1 MLDTGSADLYGGCDW
16 IHVHFIMSLDILLSN
31 ISINLKKVLLRIR
44 MKNDKKLSVGFSKTM
59 DFNFLSVVSKLKTE
73 NMLVDDLLI
82 SF

>member
-1 MLDTGSADLYGGCDW
+1 MTT
-16 IHVHFIMSLDILLSN
+16 
-31 ISINLKKVLLRIR
+31 KR
-44 MKNDKKLSVGFSKTM
+44 KLSVGFSKTM

>member
-1 MLDTGSADLYGGCDW
+1 MVVVTGYM
-16 IHVHFIMSLDILLSN
+16 FISLCLETSFCKIYPF
-31 ISINLKKVLLRIR
+31 NLKKVLLRIR
-44 MKNDKKLSVGFSKTM
+44 MTTDGKLSVGFSKTM

>member
-1 MLDTGSADLYGGCDW
+1 MVVVTGYM
-16 IHVHFIMSLDILLSN
+16 FISLCLETSFCKIYPF
-31 ISINLKKVLLRIR
+31 NLKKVLLRIR

-73 NMLVDDLLI
+73 NMLVHDLLI

>member
-1 MLDTGSADLYGGCDW
+1 MVVVTGYM
-16 IHVHFIMSLDILLSN
+16 FISLCLET
-31 ISINLKKVLLRIR
+31 SICQIYPFNLKKVLLRIR

-59 DFNFLSVVSKLKTE
+59 DFNFLSVVSKFKTE

>member
-1 MLDTGSADLYGGCDW
+1 MVVVTGYM
-16 IHVHFIMSLDILLSN
+16 FISLCLETSFCQIYPF
-31 ISINLKKVLLRIR
+31 NLKKVLLRIR
-44 MKNDKKLSVGFSKTM
+44 MKNDKKLTVGFSKTM

>member
-1 MLDTGSADLYGGCDW
+1 MVVVTGYM
-16 IHVHFIMSLDILLSN
+16 FISLCLET
-31 ISINLKKVLLRIR
+31 SICQIYPFNLKKVLLRIR

-59 DFNFLSVVSKLKTE
+59 DFNFLLVVSKLKTE

>member
-1 MLDTGSADLYGGCDW
+1 MTT
-16 IHVHFIMSLDILLSN
+16 N
-31 ISINLKKVLLRIR
+31 RE
-44 MKNDKKLSVGFSKTM
+44 LSVGFSKTM

>member
-1 MLDTGSADLYGGCDW
+1 MVVVTGYM
-16 IHVHFIMSLDILLSN
+16 FISLCLET
-31 ISINLKKVLLRIR
+31 SICQIYPFNLKKVLFRIR

>member
-1 MLDTGSADLYGGCDW
+1 MVVVTGYM
-16 IHVHFIMSLDILLSN
+16 FISLCLET
-31 ISINLKKVLLRIR
+31 SICQIYPFNLKKVLLRIR

-82 SF
+82 CF

>member
-1 MLDTGSADLYGGCDW
+1 MVVVTGYM
-16 IHVHFIMSLDILLSN
+16 FISLCLET
-31 ISINLKKVLLRIR
+31 SICQIYPFNLKKVLLRIR

>member
-1 MLDTGSADLYGGCDW
+1 MVVVTGYM
-16 IHVHFIMSLDILLSN
+16 FISLCLET
-31 ISINLKKVLLRIR
+31 SICQIYPFNLKKVLLRIR
-44 MKNDKKLSVGFSKTM
+44 MKNDKILSVGFSKTM

>member
-1 MLDTGSADLYGGCDW
+1 MVVVTGYM
-16 IHVHFIMSLDILLSN
+16 FISLCLET
-31 ISINLKKVLLRIR
+31 SICQIYPFNLKKVLLRIR
-44 MKNDKKLSVGFSKTM
+44 MKNDKKLNVGFSKTM

>member
-1 MLDTGSADLYGGCDW
+1 MVVVTGYM
-16 IHVHFIMSLDILLSN
+16 FISLCLET
-31 ISINLKKVLLRIR
+31 SICQIYPFNLKKVLLRIR

-59 DFNFLSVVSKLKTE
+59 DINFLSVVSKLKTE

>member
-1 MLDTGSADLYGGCDW
+1 MVVVTGYM
-16 IHVHFIMSLDILLSN
+16 FISLCLET
-31 ISINLKKVLLRIR
+31 SICQIYPFNLKKVLLRIR
-44 MKNDKKLSVGFSKTM
+44 MKNDKKLTVGFSKTM

>member
-1 MLDTGSADLYGGCDW
+1 MVVVTGYM
-16 IHVHFIMSLDILLSN
+16 FISLCLET
-31 ISINLKKVLLRIR
+31 SICQIYPFNLKKVLLRIR

-59 DFNFLSVVSKLKTE
+59 EFNFLSVVSKLKTE